1 MFLDFGI
8 ELDFSMGRILRTL
21 ENLKISE
28 ETLVIFSSDN
38 GAACVGQLEQSER
51 GLSLKI

>member
-1 MFLDFGI
+1 MFSDFEI
-8 ELDFSMGRILRTL
+8 ELDFSVGRILRTL

-38 GAACVGQLEQSER
+38 GAACVGQLEQSKR
-51 GLSLKI
+51 ALSLNI